1 MTTYC
6 VEIRKAHSMRALSCV
21 SRHMASQAGEVLLR
35 IARAAALG
43 DDYAASE
50 RLVFVRVI

>member
-1 MTTYC
+1 
-6 VEIRKAHSMRALSCV
+6 
-21 SRHMASQAGEVLLR
+21 MASQAGEVLLR
-35 IARAAALG
+35 IGRAAALG